1 MIMNWGHK
9 ILFVYLAF
17 VAGTLFLVF
26 KSSNQKID
34 LVTTNY
40 YEKELKYQQTIDA
53 AKRGN
58 SLSEPVKCMIKDNN
72 FIVQFPKDFEG
83 KKLSGQ
89 VVLYCPSD
97 EDKDIIHNFSVDDGL
112 VSVPIPAMQ
121 NKHYEL
127 HLNWLADGINYY
139 FEQKIVI

>member
-1 MIMNWGHK
+1 MNWGYK
-9 ILFVYLAF
+9 ILLVYLVF
-17 VAGTLFLVF
+17 VTGILFLVF
-26 KSSNQKID
+26 KSSSQKID

-58 SLSEPVKCMIKDNN
+58 SLSEPVKCIIKDNN

-97 EDKDIIHNFSVDDGL
+97 EEKDILHNFSVNDAL
-112 VSVPIPAMQ
+112 VAVPIPPATS
-121 NKHYEL
+121 KHYEL
-127 HLNWLADGINYY
+127 HLSWQVDGISYY